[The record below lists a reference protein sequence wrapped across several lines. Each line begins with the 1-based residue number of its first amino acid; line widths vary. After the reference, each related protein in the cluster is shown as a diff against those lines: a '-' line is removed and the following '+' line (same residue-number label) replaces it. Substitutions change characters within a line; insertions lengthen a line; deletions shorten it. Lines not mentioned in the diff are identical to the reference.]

1 MPSSAQWSLGRSAA
15 PSPKS
20 AEVNEFTAKT
30 PKPRGRASVATPL
43 TMEATDLGRV
53 SNRVDGS
60 PVDGPR
66 TPNPGLAS
74 GGQPVTRARASG
86 QQVTTGA
93 SGQQDG
99 CLQCRRDLS
108 SVAEVRT
115 RQEDTVRM
123 ASRPPPRARLSSV
136 AEVRTCQEDTMRVS
150 SVPPPRTRLFSVETA
165 ADQETCGTALVSD
178 TGGRQIP
185 GMSMTMSEMSKVSRK
200 SKVTK
205 HSSPVDL
212 AGCEVDGEGVTPG
225 RQRGAAPS
233 RGVRRL
239 PAFPREVIE
248 APVSNSASRQNACAE
263 ESQRPRAALL
273 DKAFSDHLPSGAES

>member
-1 MPSSAQWSLGRSAA
+1 MPLRPPSQAPGR
-15 PSPKS
+15 PLRPW
-20 AEVNEFTAKT
+20 
-30 PKPRGRASVATPL
+30 PR
-43 TMEATDLGRV
+43 
-53 SNRVDGS
+53 
-60 PVDGPR
+60 
-66 TPNPGLAS
+66 
-74 GGQPVTRARASG
+74 TRARAR
-86 QQVTTGA
+86 A
-93 SGQQDG
+93 
-99 CLQCRRDLS
+99 S
-108 SVAEVRT
+108 SVLSPATGSSVVAR
-115 RQEDTVRM
+115 
-123 ASRPPPRARLSSV
+123 PPRARLSSV
-136 AEVRTCQEDTMRVS
+136 AEVRTCQEDTIQVS
-150 SVPPPRTRLFSVETA
+150 SVPPPRARLFSVETA
-165 ADQETCGTALVSD
+165 ADQETCETALVSD

-205 HSSPVDL
+205 HSSPMDL